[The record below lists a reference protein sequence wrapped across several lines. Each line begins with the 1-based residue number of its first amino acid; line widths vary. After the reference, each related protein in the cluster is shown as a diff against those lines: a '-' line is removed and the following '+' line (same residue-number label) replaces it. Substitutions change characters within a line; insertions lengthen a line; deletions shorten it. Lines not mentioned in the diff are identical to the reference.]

1 MLLIHEFASLNPINS
16 FHEFDK
22 LKVMRLSEFYP
33 EDFIS
38 PIKRMT
44 REHNLGFYIY
54 NIREDERFFNLK
66 DHGGLACMMVESTKH
81 LSHHLVY

>member
-1 MLLIHEFASLNPINS
+1 MLLIHEFASLSPINS

-22 LKVMRLSEFYP
+22 LKVMRLTEFYP

-54 NIREDERFFNLK
+54 NIREDERFF
-66 DHGGLACMMVESTKH
+66 
-81 LSHHLVY
+81 